1 MTPRTT
7 SVDIGS
13 ERAFAVLIVVVSL
26 VVLVAVLASERSGSE
41 ENEPSRD
48 SAPEER
54 SESKQEFLVT
64 ASIVRIRYRRRDTD
78 THTRRCR
85 PGRATVST
93 SMPSALSMRTKE
105 DV

>member
-13 ERAFAVLIVVVSL
+13 EMTFGVLMVVVSL
-26 VVLVAVLASERSGSE
+26 AVVAALASERSRSE

>member
-1 MTPRTT
+1 M
-7 SVDIGS
+7 
-13 ERAFAVLIVVVSL
+13 VVVSL
-26 VVLVAVLASERSGSE
+26 VVLVAVLANERSGSE

-48 SAPEER
+48 SAPEEK

-64 ASIVRIRYRRRDTD
+64 ASIFRIGYRRRDTD
-78 THTRRCR
+78 TRTRRCR

-93 SMPSALSMRTKE
+93 SMASDLSMRTTE